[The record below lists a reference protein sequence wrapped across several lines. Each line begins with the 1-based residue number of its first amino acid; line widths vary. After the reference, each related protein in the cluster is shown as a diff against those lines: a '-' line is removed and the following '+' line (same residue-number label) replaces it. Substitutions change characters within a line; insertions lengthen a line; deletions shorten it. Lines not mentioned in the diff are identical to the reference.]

1 MESKPDFRFE
11 TKINMIGYKWIRT
24 YSSPTTAIHIFKLN
38 CQLFHRS
45 SNAFDSLGEAYMLDG
60 QYNQALKYYKKSLKL
75 GNVNAEGQ
83 INKIKS
89 LKK

>member
-1 MESKPDFRFE
+1 
-11 TKINMIGYKWIRT
+11 
-24 YSSPTTAIHIFKLN
+24 
-38 CQLFHRS
+38 
-45 SNAFDSLGEAYMLDG
+45 MLDG

-83 INKIKS
+83 ITKIKS